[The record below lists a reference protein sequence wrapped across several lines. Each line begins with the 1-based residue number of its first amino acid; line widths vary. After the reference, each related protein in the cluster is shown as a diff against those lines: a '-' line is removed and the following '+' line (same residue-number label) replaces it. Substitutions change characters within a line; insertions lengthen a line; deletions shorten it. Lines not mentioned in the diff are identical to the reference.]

1 MRICFLFW
9 DDRDM
14 LALGLMMLFDLS
26 TNKDVENKFSEVCSL
41 KTDDESSMISELC
54 DLVSIV

>member
-26 TNKDVENKFSEVCSL
+26 TNKDVENEFSEVCLL
-41 KTDDESSMISELC
+41 KTDDESSVISELC